1 MNQKKIFEQIN
12 SQTCFIKKHWFRNV
26 ETNLLDKDRN
36 NISKLTDKQYES
48 ICNKYDV
55 KEISVNFSGFT
66 SRIYS
71 ILNKK

>member
-1 MNQKKIFEQIN
+1 MTQKQITEQIEN
-12 SQTCFIKKHWFRNV
+12 QTCYIKKQWFRNV
-26 ETNLLDKDRN
+26 ETNLLDKDQN

-48 ICNKYDV
+48 ICNKFDV
-55 KEISVNFSGFT
+55 KEISADFSGFT